1 LRATAFRDSARF
13 GAEARAEAFGLALE
27 DAALATFFRGA
38 TFFDWDRALLDAT
51 GDVFLGFG
59 ATAIRFPFRFGEE
72 TFLAFW
78 ARGLLETRE
87 RSLFNLA
94 IALLIRLSTLLDFRA
109 RTLRIP
115 GESLANSCRKLI
127 LVNYL

>member
-1 LRATAFRDSARF
+1 LRVTVFRDSARF

-38 TFFDWDRALLDAT
+38 TFFDWDRALLDAA
-51 GDVFLGFG
+51 GDVFLGFE

-78 ARGLLETRE
+78 RGLLETRE

-94 IALLIRLSTLLDFRA
+94 IALLIRLSIID
-109 RTLRIP
+109 
-115 GESLANSCRKLI
+115 
-127 LVNYL
+127 